1 MLEVDT
7 MIILKI
13 MVWGLVLKIA
23 CSCFEN
29 KEVEPTGKTTNVT
42 VKTRMSYVTVYNRYK
57 IPEVVNKN
65 GKVDTLALKKGWFF
79 KIILIVIILY
89 LASYLG

>member
-1 MLEVDT
+1 
-7 MIILKI
+7 MIILKLI
-13 MVWGLVLKIA
+13 LWGLVLKIA

-42 VKTRMSYVTVYNRYK
+42 IKTRMSCVTVYNKYK

-89 LASYLG
+89 LASYF